1 MKRKML
7 LVALALVCALTC
19 AFGLVACDNGN
30 NDNGGTGSNGSNGGD
45 NKPSHT
51 HTYFTTWTR
60 NETHHWHN
68 CTITGCDEVSD
79 KAEHVWDSG
88 EVTEE
93 PTCTTAGAK
102 VYTCTVCDKT
112 KTEEITATGHV
123 FSEEWAKDDTHHWHN
138 CTITGCEEKDG
149 YAEHD
154 FTNGDCG
161 VCGKKPATKELEYTL
176 NVDGKSY
183 TVTGISQYVAD
194 IVIAAEYNGKPV
206 TGIDNFAFEEN
217 TAIKSVYIP
226 DSVTTI
232 GDYAFYGCSSLTS
245 VTIGNSVTTIGSS
258 AFSGCS
264 ALTSITIPDS
274 VTTIGNY
281 AFYGCSALE
290 SVTIGNGITTIGYR
304 AFDGCSSLQYYEYD
318 NACYLGN
325 AGNLYVVL
333 IKPKDTSIT
342 NCTINSKTKVI
353 CSLAFSG
360 CSNLTNIKI
369 PDSVTTIDSSA
380 FQNCSSLTS
389 ITIGNSVTTI
399 GGSAFSGCSALTS
412 ITIPDS
418 VTSIGNYAFDGCSSL
433 KYNEYD
439 NACYLGNASN
449 LYVVLIKST
458 DTSITNCTINSKTK
472 VICSWAFS
480 GCSNLTS
487 ITIPDSVTTIGS
499 SAFQNCSSL
508 TSVTI
513 GSNVESIGANAFHSC
528 NSLTSVTFTNTSG
541 WWVSSSSTA
550 TSGKNVDVTDI
561 SRNASNF
568 TSPYYYL
575 SYYWRRG

>member
-7 LVALALVCALTC
+7 LVALVLVCALTC
-19 AFGLVACDNGN
+19 AFGLVACDNSN
-30 NDNGGTGSNGSNGGD
+30 NDNGGTGNNGSNGGD

-51 HTYFTTWTR
+51 HTYSTTWTR

-102 VYTCTVCDKT
+102 IYTCTVCDKT

-245 VTIGNSVTTIGSS
+245 VTIGNSVTTIGGS

-281 AFYGCSALE
+281 AFSDCSALT
-290 SVTIGNGITTIGYR
+290 SITIPDSITTIGYR
-304 AFDGCSSLQYYEYD
+304 AFYGCSLQYNEYA

-325 AGNLYVVL
+325 AGNPYVVL

-369 PDSVTTIDSSA
+369 PDSVTTID
-380 FQNCSSLTS
+380 
-389 ITIGNSVTTI
+389 
-399 GGSAFSGCSALTS
+399 
-412 ITIPDS
+412 
-418 VTSIGNYAFDGCSSL
+418 
-433 KYNEYD
+433 
-439 NACYLGNASN
+439 
-449 LYVVLIKST
+449 
-458 DTSITNCTINSKTK
+458 
-472 VICSWAFS
+472 
-480 GCSNLTS
+480 
-487 ITIPDSVTTIGS
+487 S

-561 SRNASNF
+561 SRNATYL
-568 TSPYYYL
+568 TSPYYYR

>member
-19 AFGLVACDNGN
+19 AFGLVACDNSN
-30 NDNGGTGSNGSNGGD
+30 NDNGGTGNNGSNGGD

-51 HTYFTTWTR
+51 HTYSTTWTR

-68 CTITGCDEVSD
+68 CTIAGCDEVSD

-102 VYTCTVCDKT
+102 IYTCTVCDKT

-245 VTIGNSVTTIGSS
+245 VTIGNSVTTIG
-258 AFSGCS
+258 
-264 ALTSITIPDS
+264 
-274 VTTIGNY
+274 
-281 AFYGCSALE
+281 
-290 SVTIGNGITTIGYR
+290 
-304 AFDGCSSLQYYEYD
+304 
-318 NACYLGN
+318 
-325 AGNLYVVL
+325 
-333 IKPKDTSIT
+333 
-342 NCTINSKTKVI
+342 
-353 CSLAFSG
+353 
-360 CSNLTNIKI
+360 
-369 PDSVTTIDSSA
+369 
-380 FQNCSSLTS
+380 
-389 ITIGNSVTTI
+389 
-399 GGSAFSGCSALTS
+399 GSAFSGCSALTS

-439 NACYLGNASN
+439 NACYLGNDGN
-449 LYVVLIKST
+449 PYVVLIKST

-472 VICSWAFS
+472 VICSLAFS
-480 GCSNLTS
+480 GCSNLTN
-487 ITIPDSVTTIGS
+487 IKIPDSVTTIDS

>member
-19 AFGLVACDNGN
+19 AFGLVACDNSN

-51 HTYFTTWTR
+51 HTYSTTWTR
-60 NETHHWHN
+60 NE
-68 CTITGCDEVSD
+68 
-79 KAEHVWDSG
+79 
-88 EVTEE
+88 
-93 PTCTTAGAK
+93 
-102 VYTCTVCDKT
+102 
-112 KTEEITATGHV
+112 
-123 FSEEWAKDDTHHWHN
+123 THHWHN

-149 YAEHD
+149 YAEHA
-154 FTNGDCG
+154 FTNGDCA

-176 NVDGKSY
+176 NVDDKSY
-183 TVTGISQYVAD
+183 TVTGINQDVAD

-245 VTIGNSVTTIGSS
+245 VTIGNSVTTIGGS

-304 AFDGCSSLQYYEYD
+304 AFDGCSLQYNEYD

-325 AGNLYVVL
+325 AGN
-333 IKPKDTSIT
+333 P
-342 NCTINSKTKVI
+342 
-353 CSLAFSG
+353 
-360 CSNLTNIKI
+360 
-369 PDSVTTIDSSA
+369 
-380 FQNCSSLTS
+380 
-389 ITIGNSVTTI
+389 
-399 GGSAFSGCSALTS
+399 
-412 ITIPDS
+412 
-418 VTSIGNYAFDGCSSL
+418 
-433 KYNEYD
+433 
-439 NACYLGNASN
+439 
-449 LYVVLIKST
+449 YVVLIKST

-480 GCSNLTS
+480 GCSNLTNIKIPDSVTTIDSSAFQNCSSLTSVTIGNSVTTIGISAFYNCRGLTSITIPDSVTSIGNYAFDGCSSLQYNEFDNACYLGNAGNPYVVLIKPKDTSITNCTINSKTKVICPWAFNDCSDLTS

-550 TSGKNVDVTDI
+550 TSGINVDVTDI
-561 SRNASNF
+561 SQNVTYL
-568 TSPYYYL
+568 TSPSYYL